1 MDTSDKSSVLASRN
15 EVDEALKEALSKAIP
30 LQVHRKTDYPPM
42 NSQLATIY
50 SELVQLREKNEKQ
63 IRKADRVKKHLD
75 VVILDLW
82 VAATYYE
89 SPWRF
94 ISLNRNDYTKDTRY
108 RKIYLKYDLFK
119 GVLDNL
125 VSLEYVDL
133 IPGFYDRSKG
143 EGFQTRIKASDKLLK
158 FLAFDIKKIERD
170 PEAPEEEVI
179 IKRDEDKNNIDYE
192 DDKITNQMR
201 ESLQKYNNLL
211 RQTDINKDA
220 INLRYHKCDPTRIT
234 VKRIFDKDDNGGRF
248 YNGFWENMPETDRS
262 KLKINNEEVCELDYS
277 SFHPTIAYAL
287 KGIQLEDDPYTIDGC
302 DRNEIKKALLLL
314 FNCKSREH
322 AINTVKSEGIKN
334 AEYLVQKI
342 EQKHEAISDNF
353 YDPWFGMHLQ
363 RNDALIAE
371 FIINKLTERG
381 IACLSIHDSFIVA
394 KKYEKELQDL
404 MENYFFMIFQVKPKI
419 K

>member
-1 MDTSDKSSVLASRN
+1 MDTFDRSSVLASRN
-15 EVDEALKEALSKAIP
+15 EGDEALKDALLNARP
-30 LQVHRKTDYPPM
+30 LQVHRKTDYSPM

-50 SELVQLREKNEKQ
+50 SELVQLRKENEKQ

-82 VAATYYE
+82 IAATYYE

-94 ISLNRNDYTKDTRY
+94 ISLDRNDYTKGTRY

-119 GVLDNL
+119 GLLDDL
-125 VSLEYVDL
+125 VFLKYVDL
-133 IPGFYDRSKG
+133 KPGFYDKSSKK
-143 EGFQTRIKASDKLLK
+143 GFQTRIKASDKLLK
-158 FLAFDIKKIERD
+158 FLVIDIKKIELD
-170 PEAPEEEVI
+170 PEAPIEEVI
-179 IKRDEDKNNIDYE
+179 IKRDENKNNVDYE

-201 ESLQKYNNLL
+201 ESLQKYNTLL
-211 RQTDINKDA
+211 KQTDINTDA
-220 INLRYHKCDPTRIT
+220 VDLRFHKCDPTSIT

-248 YNGFWENMPETDRS
+248 YNGFWENMPETERL

-287 KGIQLEDDPYTIDGC
+287 KEIQLEGDPYTIDGC
-302 DRNEIKKALLLL
+302 DRNEVKKALLLL
-314 FNCKSREH
+314 FNCKSRKH
-322 AINTVKSEGIKN
+322 AIHTIRSEGIKN
-334 AEYLVQKI
+334 VEYLVQKI
-342 EQKHEAISDNF
+342 EEKHKAISENF

-363 RNDALIAE
+363 SNDSLIAE

-381 IACLSIHDSFIVA
+381 IACLPIHDSFIVA
-394 KKYEKELQDL
+394 KKYEKELQAL
-404 MENYFFMIFQVKPKI
+404 MESYFFMIFQVKPKI